1 MSNNSNG
8 SDSQSKCRYKAA
20 LAISKDKQ
28 RKAIQEDSDLLLSHG
43 LKLTSVD
50 NGVHAALVS
59 DIKNGTIRTWN
70 LLHFDVKTWNWLR
83 PILLA
88 SYHSGISDKKDSD

>member
-20 LAISKDKQ
+20 LAISKDKYK
-28 RKAIQEDSDLLLSHG
+28 KAIDEDAELLLAHG

-50 NGVHAALVS
+50 NGVHAEVIA
-59 DIKNGTIRTWN
+59 DIKNGTIRNWN
-70 LLHFDVKTWNWLR
+70 LIHFDIKTWNWLR

-88 SYHSGISDKKDSD
+88 QHQSGISDKKE